1 MSTNQRNDLVAPCGI
16 DCGTCELYLC
26 KDNGKLLEYL
36 LSKGIPS
43 DKLPCAGCR
52 ANQGNCPV
60 IGNQCAT
67 YACVVG
73 KEVNFCF
80 QCNEFPCSKLNP
92 SADRAGVL
100 PHNMKVFNLCSI
112 QRKGVEGFIEISTE
126 IKGRYYKGTM
136 EIGKGPRIVE

>member
-1 MSTNQRNDLVAPCGI
+1 MSTNARIDLVAPCGI

-26 KDNGKLLEYL
+26 RENEKLLEYL

-60 IGNQCAT
+60 IGSQCAT
-67 YACVVG
+67 YACVAH
-73 KEVNFCF
+73 KEVDFCF
-80 QCNEFPCSKLNP
+80 QCTEFPCQKLNP
-92 SADRAGVL
+92 SADRAGIL
-100 PHNMKVFNLCSI
+100 PHNMKVFNLCTI
-112 QRKGVEGFIEISTE
+112 QRKGVEGFIELSTE